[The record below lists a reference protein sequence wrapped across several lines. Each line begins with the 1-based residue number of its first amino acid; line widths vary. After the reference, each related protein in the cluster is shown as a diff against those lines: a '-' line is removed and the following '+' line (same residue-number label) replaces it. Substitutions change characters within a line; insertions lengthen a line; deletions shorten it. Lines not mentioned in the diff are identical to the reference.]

1 MIRPITPP
9 GTIVGHAVHRRRPL
23 REPYVVSCATHEVTQ
38 LESTTAA
45 PSKARHQLRA
55 VVEDRVSQ
63 DVMEIAELLVSE
75 LVTNAVTH
83 GSGPVV
89 LSIDCTDTLLTV
101 TVSDESPEHPKL
113 QPERLM
119 AVDGRGV
126 RMIEALAGAWGVRPR
141 RAGVGKEVWFSLP

>member
-1 MIRPITPP
+1 
-9 GTIVGHAVHRRRPL
+9 
-23 REPYVVSCATHEVTQ
+23 VSCVTHEVTQ

-45 PSKARHQLRA
+45 PAQARRTLRHL
-55 VVEDRVSQ
+55 VEGRVST

-83 GSGPVV
+83 GTGAVV
-89 LSIDCTDTLLTV
+89 LSIDCSDSLLTV
-101 TVSDESPEHPKL
+101 TVSDENPDHPEL

-119 AVDGRGV
+119 AVGGRGV

-141 RAGVGKEVWFSLP
+141 RAGAGKEVWFSLP